1 VGRYDAM
8 NGLFLKGDGK
18 GNFAAESI
26 LQSGIFIPGNGK
38 ALVKLRGSS
47 GNCLLAAGQN
57 RGALKIF
64 QLKQPINCL
73 PLLPSDVSG
82 IIKYKNG
89 SSRKQEFYFGESF
102 LSESGRFLIIDDK
115 VAALELTDNKGN
127 KRRVP
132 VK

>member
-1 VGRYDAM
+1 
-8 NGLFLKGDGK
+8 
-18 GNFAAESI
+18 
-26 LQSGIFIPGNGK
+26 
-38 ALVKLRGSS
+38 
-47 GNCLLAAGQN
+47 
-57 RGALKIF
+57 
-64 QLKQPINCL
+64 
-73 PLLPSDVSG
+73 VSG